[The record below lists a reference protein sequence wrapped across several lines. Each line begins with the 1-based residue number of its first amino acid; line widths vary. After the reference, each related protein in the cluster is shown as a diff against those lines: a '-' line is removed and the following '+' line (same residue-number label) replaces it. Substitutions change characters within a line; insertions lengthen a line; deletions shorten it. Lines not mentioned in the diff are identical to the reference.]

1 MRLTGKDLR
10 NMQLEKVL
18 LGKDPRDAS
27 SGC

>member
-18 LGKDPRDAS
+18 LGKDHRDAS
-27 SGC
+27 